1 MSADRLAELEEI
13 RTLTARYG
21 LAVDTFDLEAVL
33 AVYAD
38 EATLDLSALGMPL
51 VDGKAALREFYEGS
65 IQGMEHQIHI
75 VTNHVIDLDGDDAA
89 HGTHYV
95 LANAQLK
102 DGTTFL
108 VHGLHTD
115 TYRKG
120 EAGWQVATRTLSMLV
135 PPVIEAPVG

>member
-1 MSADRLAELEEI
+1 VSAELADLEAI

-21 LAVDTFDLEAVL
+21 LAVDTFDLEGVM

-38 EATLDLSALGMPL
+38 DATLDLSALGMPVL
-51 VDGKAALREFYEGS
+51 EGKAALREFYDGS
-65 IQGMEHQIHI
+65 IQGMDTQIHL
-75 VTNHVIDLDGDDAA
+75 VANHVIALDGPDAA

-95 LANAQLK
+95 LANANLK
-102 DGTTFL
+102 DGTKIL

-120 EAGWQVATRTLSMLV
+120 ASGWQVATRTLSMLV
-135 PPVIEAPVG
+135 PPVIDAPAG